1 MAIYVFEIDA
11 NKKPYSRIK
20 NDLFLHL
27 YETNDEIFKVDE
39 DVQQYKA
46 HIQFVPKLAYSWP
59 PKPSK
64 YFSVGIFEYILASML
79 NVFLDV

>member
-1 MAIYVFEIDA
+1 MFDILQYILISLKNIIDFSSDDPQVVVPWYVLELLYQNRLDA
-11 NKKPYSRIK
+11 ATP
-20 NDLFLHL
+20 L
-27 YETNDEIFKVDE
+27 
-39 DVQQYKA
+39 
-46 HIQFVPKLAYSWP
+46 YSWP